1 MKVSNGFYSLDRMA
15 DAYLS
20 NQTYVKKQSDVDS
33 NPVVAF
39 QDILQSKQKTE
50 TNTTD
55 LVFSKHAN
63 ERLANRN
70 IELNEEQMNLV
81 SEFLMSQK
89 VEVSGYTGSSRN
101 SEEEK
106 DTLSQQEKD
115 YVAEYLID
123 IEKMPKTTENEVTLA
138 YYLPKVVEEAVRF
151 HTPGVFIGD
160 VIQEGNV
167 SLMMYLSEKEKTEES
182 EVLEQVRAGIRM
194 MLEAHTEE
202 KRRDNKMVER
212 VSDLDETIQSMKE
225 EYGRK
230 VSVDEVAERMGIT
243 EDAVEDILKLA
254 GEEVKDEE

>member
-1 MKVSNGFYSLDRMA
+1 MA
-15 DAYLS
+15 DRA
-20 NQTYVKKQSDVDS
+20 QFQKKLGELLA
-33 NPVVAF
+33 VAAGQGNKMKQQEVEAFF
-39 QDILQSKQKTE
+39 QEDQ
-50 TNTTD
+50 
-55 LVFSKHAN
+55 
-63 ERLANRN
+63 
-70 IELNEEQMNLV
+70 LNEEQMNLV

-89 VEVSGYTGSSRN
+89 VEVSGYTGSS
-101 SEEEK
+101 SKSDEEEK

-138 YYLPKVVEEAVRF
+138 YYLPKVVEEAVRL
-151 HTPGVFIGD
+151 HIPGVFIGD

-167 SLMMYLSEKEKTEES
+167 SLMMYLSEKERAEEA
-182 EVLEQVRAGIRM
+182 EVLEHVRAGIRM
-194 MLEAHTEE
+194 MLESHTEE

-212 VSDLDETIQSMKE
+212 VNDLDETIQSMKE